1 MTPNPSEVV
10 LLDTLPTADGRSLG
24 VATLNT
30 PAALNALSLA
40 MVQRLAPALQHWASD
55 PEVVGVILQ
64 GSGEKAFC
72 AGGDLRGLYQTLRDC
87 GSGAN
92 PHAQDFF
99 AQEYALDYAIHTYPK
114 PLLCWGQGIA
124 MGGGIGLMA
133 GASHRV
139 VTTSSKLAMPEIS
152 IGLYP
157 DVGGSWILRRMPG
170 RVGLFLAL
178 TGAHLNA
185 ADALFCGLADFHV
198 GAHTRDALQATIAAS
213 HWTGDAAQNRTQLSR
228 LLTSIAGHANDSL
241 PVSQV
246 RTHWDSIQAL
256 MAGDDLLDIAA
267 RLRTLRSGDTWL
279 DQAASSFKHGSP
291 TSAAL
296 SFALWQ
302 RVRHMSLAEVFRLEY
317 SVSLGCCAHPDLAE
331 GIRALL
337 IDKDRSPRWTPA
349 TLEDITP
356 PWIEAHFQPRFH
368 GPHPLETLR

>member
-1 MTPNPSEVV
+1 MTPSSAEVV
-10 LLDTLPTADGRSLG
+10 LLDTLPTADGRRFG
-24 VATLNT
+24 VATLNA

-40 MVQRLAPALQHWASD
+40 MVQRLAPALDHWASD
-55 PEVVGVILQ
+55 PQVVGVILQ
-64 GSGEKAFC
+64 GSGEKALC

-87 GSGAN
+87 GGGTN
-92 PHAQDFF
+92 THAENFF

-114 PLLCWGQGIA
+114 PLLCWGQGIV

-139 VTTSSKLAMPEIS
+139 VTASSKLAMPEIS

-185 ADALFCGLADFHV
+185 ADALFCGLADFHL
-198 GAHTRDALQATIAAS
+198 GTHTRDELQAAIAAS
-213 HWTGDAAQNRTQLSR
+213 HWNDDAAQNRSQLSR
-228 LLTSIAGHANDSL
+228 LLTRMAGNANHSL

-267 RLRTLRSGDTWL
+267 RLRTLRSGDAWL
-279 DQAASSFKHGSP
+279 DQAASSFNHGSP

-302 RVRHMSLAEVFRLEY
+302 RVLHMSLAEVFRLEY

-337 IDKDRSPRWTPA
+337 IDKDRRPRWTPA
-349 TLEDITP
+349 TLEEVTP
-356 PWIEAHFQPRFH
+356 AWIEAHLQPRFN
-368 GPHPLETLR
+368 GTHPLQALR

>member
-1 MTPNPSEVV
+1 MTPSSAEVV
-10 LLDTLPTADGRSLG
+10 LLDTLPTADGRCFG
-24 VATLNT
+24 VATLNA

-40 MVQRLAPALQHWASD
+40 MVQRLASTLQRWASD
-55 PEVVGVILQ
+55 PQVVGVILQ

-72 AGGDLRGLYQTLRDC
+72 AGGDLRGLYQSLRDC

-92 PHAQDFF
+92 PHAENFF
-99 AQEYALDYAIHTYPK
+99 AQEYALDYGIHTYPK
-114 PLLCWGQGIA
+114 PLLCWGQGIV

-185 ADALFCGLADFHV
+185 ADALFCGLTDFHV
-198 GAHTRDALQATIAAS
+198 GAHTRDELQVTIAAS
-213 HWTGDAAQNRTQLSR
+213 HWTDDSAQNRTQLSH
-228 LLTSIAGHANDSL
+228 LLTSLAEHANDSM
-241 PVSQV
+241 PVSHV

-256 MAGDDLLDIAA
+256 VAGDDLLDISA
-267 RLRTLRSGDTWL
+267 RLRTLHSGDTWL
-279 DQAASSFKHGSP
+279 DQAASNFNHGSP
-291 TSAAL
+291 TSAAV

-317 SVSLGCCAHPDLAE
+317 SASLGCCAHPDLAE

-337 IDKDRSPRWTPA
+337 IDKDRRPRWTPA
-349 TLEDITP
+349 TLEEVTP
-356 PWIEAHFQPRFH
+356 PWIEEHFQPRFD
-368 GPHPLETLR
+368 GPHPLEALR

>member
-1 MTPNPSEVV
+1 MTPSSAEVV
-10 LLDTLPTADGRSLG
+10 LLDTLPTADGRRFG
-24 VATLNT
+24 VATLNA

-40 MVQRLAPALQHWASD
+40 MVQRLAPALQRWASD
-55 PEVVGVILQ
+55 PQVVGVILQ

-87 GSGAN
+87 GSATN
-92 PHAQDFF
+92 THAEDFF

-114 PLLCWGQGIA
+114 PLLCWGQGIV

-157 DVGGSWILRRMPG
+157 DVGGSWILRRMAG

-198 GAHTRDALQATIAAS
+198 GTHTRDELQGTIAAS
-213 HWTGDAAQNRTQLSR
+213 HWTDDAAQNRSQLSR
-228 LLTSIAGHANDSL
+228 LLDRMADTANHSL

-256 MAGDDLLDIAA
+256 IAGDDLLDIAA
-267 RLRTLRSGDTWL
+267 RLRELHSGDAWL
-279 DQAASSFKHGSP
+279 DQAASSFNQGSP

-337 IDKDRSPRWTPA
+337 IDKDRRPLWTPA
-349 TLEDITP
+349 MLEEVTP
-356 PWIEAHFQPRFH
+356 EWIEAHFQPRFI
-368 GPHPLETLR
+368 GPHPLQALR